1 MKKITLAIT
10 LLMAVFAIY
19 SCKKDKKDEVSILV
33 GKKWELSEGSSSGS
47 AYAELVTA
55 NISCPYKDSDAA
67 PAVSKKN
74 SSKIL
79 EAKEKSKN
87 FGISPM
93 YITFNADG
101 TWINTFNSSFKSC
114 LEGQATTA
122 GQNGTWKIE
131 GNKFTLN
138 NMYKTMPTIVF
149 TIKELT
155 ATSFKIEI
163 VAPNGDDFEQW
174 YEIYNPNAM

>member
-10 LLMAVFAIY
+10 LLMAVFAIS
-19 SCKKDKKDEVSILV
+19 SCKKDKKEEVSLLV
-33 GKKWELSEGSSSGS
+33 GKQWYSERSGSSGNT
-47 AYAELVTA
+47 YAALVNN
-55 NISCPYKDSDAA
+55 NIKCSDKN
-67 PAVSKKN
+67 PA
-74 SSKIL
+74 
-79 EAKEKSKN
+79 EPATKSTLN
-87 FGISPM
+87 TVVLPMPVVDYGISPM

-101 TWINTFNSSFKSC
+101 TWVNTFYSSFKSC

-138 NMYKTMPTIVF
+138 NMYKTMPTVVF

-163 VAPNGDDFEQW
+163 IAPNGDDFEQS
-174 YEIYNPNAM
+174 YKIYDPTRG